1 MERQSR
7 AESKVGDDGIDE
19 ILPIARYCRHK
30 PEETPLY
37 PLIQNNL
44 ATFFETMEESNTS
57 LPRFV
62 RREFEAYLRC
72 GMLEHGFIRVKCN
85 GCRHEHL
92 VAFSCKCRGFCPSCA
107 ARRMIDTAAHLTD
120 HVVPHQPSRQW
131 VLTFPYPL
139 RMLLA
144 SRPQALTGVL
154 ATVTRAIETHLIH
167 QAGLTRSSGARTGIV
182 TFVQRFG
189 SALNLNVHLHMIILD
204 GVYTFDSDGHPR
216 FHAVAQ
222 PDLPG
227 LDRLLHSITRR
238 ILKKL
243 ERAGL
248 LIQEPGTQPYLD
260 LQPEDAH
267 DHLSAAAVR
276 YRIAIGP
283 AAGQRTFTIRSPTL
297 AREPPPKH
305 LTIDRNG
312 FSLNAAVACRAHA
325 REKLERVCRYVARP
339 AIALDRLS
347 TNHSGQVV
355 YELKRPFSDGTTHFV
370 FQPTDFLA
378 RLAALVPRPRAHL
391 TRYHGVFA
399 PNFKHRKRIVPK
411 HAEAETAPAS
421 RKKTQSNQGNDSPES
436 QPNSNQSSQ
445 PTAPLSW
452 AERLKRVFEID
463 VTICPFC
470 GGNLRVIAD
479 ITQPDVINKILNH
492 LNRKAST
499 TRAPPRRNPP
509 RNPPVSSNVT
519 A

>member
-1 MERQSR
+1 M
-7 AESKVGDDGIDE
+7 
-19 ILPIARYCRHK
+19 
-30 PEETPLY
+30 
-37 PLIQNNL
+37 
-44 ATFFETMEESNTS
+44 
-57 LPRFV
+57 
-62 RREFEAYLRC
+62 
-72 GMLEHGFIRVKCN
+72 
-85 GCRHEHL
+85 
-92 VAFSCKCRGFCPSCA
+92 
-107 ARRMIDTAAHLTD
+107 
-120 HVVPHQPSRQW
+120 
-131 VLTFPYPL
+131 
-139 RMLLA
+139 
-144 SRPQALTGVL
+144 
-154 ATVTRAIETHLIH
+154 
-167 QAGLTRSSGARTGIV
+167 
-182 TFVQRFG
+182 QRFG

-216 FHAVAQ
+216 FHVVDQ

-227 LDRLLHSITRR
+227 LDCLLQTIIGR

-267 DHLSAAAVR
+267 DQLTAAAIR
-276 YRIAIGP
+276 YRIAVGP

-297 AREPPPKH
+297 ARDPPPKPF
-305 LTIDRNG
+305 TIDRNG
-312 FSLNAAVACRAHA
+312 FSLNAAIACGARQ

-399 PNFKHRKRIVPK
+399 PNFKYRKRIVPK
-411 HAEAETAPAS
+411 HAVTETAPAC
-421 RKKTQSNQGNDSPES
+421 RKKTKSNQDNDSPES
-436 QPNSNQSSQ
+436 QPNPTEYSQ

-463 VTICPFC
+463 ITICSFC

-479 ITQPDVINKILNH
+479 IIQPDVINKILDH
-492 LNRKAST
+492 LNSRAPT

-509 RNPPVSSNVT
+509 RSLPTSSNAT